1 MTPVLVATDLDGTV
15 LFSDRAMGTDRPA
28 PERLRPIDVVGDHIY
43 AYMTDTVVDGWTR
56 LAHDGAVLPATTRS
70 VDQYTRLQLPGRAP
84 RYAVVC
90 NGARILVDGSSDPD
104 WERRVRTAL
113 RGAAPYTEVERQCSQ
128 WRDQHAFASSP
139 HSATNQRLQL
149 RSVEDFF
156 VYFTV
161 TVREDWLV
169 AFAGEVASW
178 CTAHGWRASLQGRKL
193 YVLPE
198 VLDKATAV
206 AEVAAR
212 TGAGRVVAGGDSLLD
227 EGMLRSADA
236 AIRPAHGELAV
247 TGYTAPNCRTTAGR
261 GAAAGDEI
269 MEWYATELGTHR
281 VARIA

>member
-1 MTPVLVATDLDGTV
+1 MIPVLVATDLDGTV
-15 LFSDRAMGTDRPA
+15 LFSERAMGDNRPPPDR
-28 PERLRPIDVVGDHIY
+28 LQPIDIVDGHIY

-56 LAHDGAVLPATTRS
+56 LAEDGAVLPATTRS
-70 VDQYTRLQLPGRAP
+70 VEQYTRLRLPGPAP

-90 NGARILVDGSSDPD
+90 NGGRILADGVSDPD
-104 WERRVRTAL
+104 WDRRVRAAL
-113 RGAAPYTEVERQCSQ
+113 RGAAPFAEVEQQCAA
-128 WRDQHAFASSP
+128 WRAEHEFAS
-139 HSATNQRLQL
+139 L

-161 TVREDWLV
+161 TVREDWLATFSGDV
-169 AFAGEVASW
+169 ATW
-178 CTAHGWRASLQGRKL
+178 CAERGWRASLQGRKL
-193 YVLPE
+193 YLLPE

-212 TGAGRVVAGGDSLLD
+212 VGAGRVVAGGDSLLD
-227 EGMLRSADA
+227 AGMLGAADA

-247 TGYTAPNCRTTAGR
+247 TGYSAPNCRTTDGR

-269 MEWYATELGTHR
+269 MDWYATELGTHR